1 LNKRSL
7 EVIPP
12 EMKKGIFLYL
22 NLFLLSAS
30 VVCFEIIST
39 RISSVIF
46 VNDYAFIIL
55 SLAILGLGS
64 GGIFCY
70 YRVKENKVTKS
81 LKIISRS
88 LSLLGASLC
97 IFIIVVIRFSITEP
111 FLYFFLLFLPFFF
124 AGIVY
129 AQIFKIYAEYSF
141 TLYASD
147 LSGAAIGSI
156 ASLGLFNLCGAPNS
170 ILLLT
175 IIVFGTALS
184 FSRERMDR
192 KRIIGI
198 YAILFLFFSLLLYNG
213 ENEFM
218 GRVPIGN
225 FPEKDFYSV
234 YSDPTIQSQIIDSR
248 WSLYGR
254 SDLVQYSHQDVV
266 KQLFI
271 DGAAGTQVYRFNGN
285 VKKPDKLLINLLLGH
300 TNSIPFLILN
310 DYEKNDML
318 IIGPGGGKE
327 VLLGLMSGV
336 GQITGVEIN
345 PDFVDI
351 IKEHRNFDGG
361 IYTDFPNVSI
371 LVQEGRH
378 FVKRSDHKFDL
389 IVMALPSTEQM
400 QNIEAFAMSENYLV
414 TCEAIQ
420 DYLKI
425 LTPEGSLI
433 FTLHNKWELMR
444 LITTTISAFKEIGVS
459 SRDAINH
466 FAVLES
472 EYAPTIVIKNNAF
485 TQDDITHWQNVM
497 KNIPRGL
504 PGVTFLPFCWDQ
516 LDQTDINQFIRSIS
530 QNDDFLDKYFERY
543 NYNLSPCRDDS
554 PYFYKIKKGIPVDY
568 SWLFLGI
575 IVFNFFIVTLPLK
588 LINKKTKETESQ
600 TVILPLTIF
609 ICTGIGFMMLEVSL
623 FQKLVL
629 YLGSPTISLSI
640 LLSSLLA
647 GMGMGS
653 FGGKKIYEADVL
665 KRLSLVSLLI
675 VLSGIILF
683 ILYPYILSKFLV
695 YSQTFRSFVC
705 FFMVLPFGFLLGI
718 PFPSCIQ
725 LLKQR
730 NIEKFVPWMYGVNGA
745 MSVLGSVL
753 AVILSMIFGFTTAF
767 FTGISFYL
775 IIFLL
780 LHFTPKENK

>member
-1 LNKRSL
+1 
-7 EVIPP
+7 
-12 EMKKGIFLYL
+12 MKKSIFLYV
-22 NLFLLSAS
+22 NVFLLSG
-30 VVCFEIIST
+30 VVLCFEIIST

-46 VNDYAFIIL
+46 VSDYAFIIL

-64 GGIFCY
+64 GGIYCY
-70 YRVKENKVTKS
+70 YRVKENNAVTS

-88 LSLLGASLC
+88 LSLFGVSLC
-97 IFIIVVIRFSITEP
+97 LFIILVIKFSIVNP

-129 AQIFKIYAEYSF
+129 AQLFKTYAEHSF
-141 TLYASD
+141 LLYASD

-156 ASLGLFNLCGAPNS
+156 ASLGLFSFCGAPNS

-184 FSRERMDR
+184 FNHSRMMRI
-192 KRIIGI
+192 KIIGL
-198 YAILFLFFSLLLYNG
+198 YTILFLSLFMLLYNG
-213 ENEFM
+213 KNEFM

-225 FPEKDFYSV
+225 FLEKDFYTV
-234 YSDPTIQSQIIDSR
+234 YSDPTIRSQIIDSR

-271 DGAAGTQVYRFNGN
+271 DGAAGTQMYRFNGN
-285 VKKPDKLLINLLLGH
+285 VKKPGELLINILLRY
-300 TNSIPFLILN
+300 TNSIPFLCFKN
-310 DYEKNDML
+310 HEKNNML

-336 GQITGVEIN
+336 EQITGVEIN

-351 IKEHRNFDGG
+351 IKEHKNFDGG
-361 IYTDFPNVSI
+361 IYTDFSNVHI

-378 FVKRSDHKFDL
+378 FVKRSNQKFDL
-389 IVMALPSTEQM
+389 VVMALPSTKQM
-400 QNIEAFAMSENYLV
+400 QNIEALAQSENYLV

-433 FTLHNKWELMR
+433 FTVHNKWELMR
-444 LITTTISAFKEIGVS
+444 LITTTISAFKEIGVD
-459 SRDAINH
+459 SRAAINH
-466 FAVLES
+466 FAIVETDDS
-472 EYAPTIVIKNNAF
+472 PTIVIKNDAF
-485 TQDDITHWQNVM
+485 TQDDITHWQTIM
-497 KNIPRGL
+497 KNIPQALEL
-504 PGVTFLPFCWDQ
+504 PRMTFLPYRWDQ
-516 LDQTDINQFIRSIS
+516 LDQTDINRFLMSIS
-530 QNDDFLDKYFERY
+530 QNDDFLNKFIELY
-543 NYNLSPCRDDS
+543 NYNISPCRDDS
-554 PYFYKIKKGIPVDY
+554 PYFYKIKKGAPNDY
-568 SWLFLGI
+568 LWLLLGI
-575 IVFNFFIVTLPLK
+575 IIFNIFIVTIPQRVIRK
-588 LINKKTKETESQ
+588 NSKKNEFQ
-600 TVILPLTIF
+600 TIAFPLTVFSCI
-609 ICTGIGFMMLEVSL
+609 GIGFMIMEVSL

-640 LLSSLLA
+640 LLSSLLT

-653 FGGKKIYEADVL
+653 YWGRKIYETDII

-683 ILYPYILSKFLV
+683 LLYPYILSEFLV
-695 YSQTFRSFVC
+695 YSQIFRSFVC

-730 NIEKFVPWMYGVNGA
+730 NMEIYIPWMYGVNGA
-745 MSVLGSVL
+745 MSVLGSVI
-753 AVILSMIFGFTTAF
+753 AVILSMMYGFTAAF
-767 FTGISFYL
+767 FAGLSFYFF
-775 IIFLL
+775 IFILL
-780 LHFTPKENK
+780 YFIPKYK